1 MAIGLSG
8 YRTFY
13 LTVRI
18 RDEASRGAQAVNRA
32 IGSMGEEADRT
43 NQRLQDVGRGLM
55 STGTFMAG
63 VGATGIGVL
72 SSFTKEALDFS
83 QQVAYAF
90 TQVDEAGATMQQV
103 EDIAKRVAD
112 KVPVPLD
119 QLAEGLYDI
128 FSSIDISVEDSE
140 HALEKFAKA
149 SIAGQT
155 DVRTAARST
164 VAVMNAFNLTT
175 EDTGKLLDWQFQL
188 VRKGVGTYEDF
199 AGTIGLAL
207 PAFRAADQDLETL
220 GGSLTFLTRQGLS
233 TSRAATSAARAMELL
248 ATPKAVE
255 NLRKAGIEVTN
266 ADGSFRQMNDIV
278 TDLAEGPFKDLTGP
292 KFREAFKEIFGT
304 GRIQAR
310 RFFDIALK
318 NAGEYNQRVEE
329 FIDMQ
334 GAMETAYDI
343 MYNEPIMRS
352 QELSV
357 QFDLLKQEIG
367 ERLIPAF
374 ERLVGWAQ
382 AVVDWWDELHPKTK
396 DLAVQIAAVSSVAL
410 LAGGAFIFMAGGAL
424 VLTSVMKGLLGLMAG
439 SALVRIGLS
448 LLAWS
453 WPIAAVVVVVAALAY
468 AIWKLWPYIKELGE
482 RFVEIAKIAWDYLA
496 PIADTILE
504 AMKKAW
510 QVLAS
515 VVKDVWDKIVSIV
528 STAWGAVKEVSIA
541 FGKEVSEKVSAVWQ
555 IISDNAA
562 VMGKLLVKVWDIL
575 VGKIKGIVK
584 QFQQFWDIAWVK
596 FWELTGEYWKILWKG
611 VQEVFDATLTYIGV
625 LWSVFKNTFETSWN
639 LLWNVAQ
646 ITFETVWTAI
656 STIAKSLLAVLQTI
670 FEEAAD
676 VLVAVWDTAW
686 QIVETGFEVFLS
698 AINLLL
704 SIFTGDWDQAW
715 QEIKDIFQ
723 SIWDSFEEIANL
735 GWQVVEGIFNT
746 MKTFFLELGTT
757 LVELLHGAINW
768 LFGVGKEVAEGLIGG
783 FMSLFAFASGTQ
795 TFASRVWAAI
805 TGIFIDAGSWLF
817 DVGKNM
823 MNGLWNGFA
832 EVFDSFWNWLK
843 EKAGWFGRF
852 IPDLGLGGGELN
864 IEMDAATR
872 SALEEAQRQEKEY
885 ADRLARQ
892 QESAAAARRAAEQA
906 GVQPESL
913 YNPFGMYMF
922 AKGGI
927 VTQPTS
933 GIVGEAGPEAVI
945 PLTQLGQFMN
955 GGGGDSG
962 GGITVN
968 VYGTAGEDDVTFARR
983 VALAVGEEVFANGY

>member
-63 VGATGIGVL
+63 VGATGVGVL

-112 KVPVPLD
+112 KVPVPLE

-140 HALEKFAKA
+140 YALERFAKA

-175 EDTGKLLDWQFQL
+175 EDTGNLLDWQFQL

-248 ATPKAVE
+248 ATPKAVK
-255 NLRKAGIEVTN
+255 NLREAGIEVTN

-278 TDLAEGPFKDLTGP
+278 TELAEGPFKDLTGP

-318 NAGEYNQRVEE
+318 NSAEYNQRVGE

-334 GAMETAYDI
+334 GAMEKAYDI

-374 ERLVGWAQ
+374 ETLVGWAQ
-382 AVVDWWDELHPKTK
+382 SLVDWWDELDPKTK
-396 DLAVQIAAVSSVAL
+396 DLTVKFAAITSVAL

-424 VLTSVMKGLLGLMAG
+424 ILTGVIKGLWGLFTVSAMAKI
-439 SALVRIGLS
+439 ALSI
-448 LLAWS
+448 LAWS
-453 WPIAAVVVVVAALAY
+453 WPLLVIVALALLLY
-468 AIWKLWPYIKELGE
+468 LYWDEIWAVIKKVGE
-482 RFVEIAKIAWDYLA
+482 IFVDVGKIAWEHLA
-496 PIADTILE
+496 PIADVIL
-504 AMKKAW
+504 AGMKKAW
-510 QVLAS
+510 EVLAT
-515 VVKDVWDKIVSIV
+515 VVKVVWDTIVAIV
-528 STAWGAVKEVSIA
+528 VGSWKVISGVASS
-541 FGKEVSEKVSAVWQ
+541 FGKEVAKKVSGVWRV
-555 IISDNAA
+555 ISDNAK
-562 VMGKLLVKVWDIL
+562 VMGKLLVKVWESL
-575 VGKIKGIVK
+575 TGKIKGIVK
-584 QFQQFWDIAWVK
+584 QFQAFWDIAWTK
-596 FWELTGEYWKILWKG
+596 YWQLTGGYWKALWEV
-611 VQEVFDATLTYIGV
+611 VQEVFKATLEFLDVVWT
-625 LWSVFKNTFETSWN
+625 VFKSGFALSWEIFWNT
-639 LLWNVAQ
+639 LK
-646 ITFETVWTAI
+646 ITFETVWNAI
-656 STIAKSLLAVLQTI
+656 SSVLTSAFAVLEVVFQ
-670 FEEAAD
+670 EAVD
-676 VLVAVWDTAW
+676 VVVAIWETAW
-686 QIVETGFEVFLS
+686 QVVETAFEIFLS

-704 SIFTGDWDQAW
+704 SIFTGDWKQAW
-715 QEIKDIFQ
+715 TEIKDIFGA
-723 SIWDSFEEIANL
+723 IWDLFGEIANL
-735 GWQVVEGIFNT
+735 GWQIVEGIFNI

-757 LVELLHGAINW
+757 LVDLLHGAINW
-768 LFGVGKEVAEGLIGG
+768 LFGVGEQAVRGFIGG
-783 FMSLFAFASGTQ
+783 FMNLLTIAGGTASFAH
-795 TFASRVWAAI
+795 RVWAAVM
-805 TGIFIDAGSWLF
+805 GIFVDAGNWLK
-817 DVGKNM
+817 DVGKSM
-823 MNGLWNGFA
+823 MNGLWDGFK
-832 EVFDSFWNWLK
+832 EVFSAFWSWLK
-843 EKAGWFGRF
+843 ERVGPFAMF
-852 IPDLGLGGGELN
+852 IPGLDFGGDELK
-864 IEMDAATR
+864 IEMDPTTRAAI
-872 SALEEAQRQEKEY
+872 EEAQRQEAEY
-885 ADRLARQ
+885 AERLRKA
-892 QESAAAARRAAEQA
+892 QESAAAARKAAEQV
-906 GVQPESL
+906 GLQPESL
-913 YNPFGMYMF
+913 YNPFGQYMF
-922 AKGGI
+922 ASGGI

-955 GGGGDSG
+955 SGSDGG

-968 VYGTAGEDDVTFARR
+968 VYGNPGEDDVTFARR